1 MRAEYPSYGIHWPV
15 NTGYLYPVFTGQ
27 WIPYDGY
34 SARMWF
40 SVWI

>member
-1 MRAEYPSYGIHWPV
+1 MVGAYVLLVVV
-15 NTGYLYPVFTGQ
+15 NTGYLYPVFTGE